1 MSNTKNPFVLPGMGQ
16 SNADLAGNPLFAGL
30 EMMRKAWSSLA
41 GAQGMTQ
48 SLPMSPMLNI
58 EELDKR
64 VAELK
69 SVESWLSLNLSM
81 LSSTIQGMEVQR
93 ATLTTLRS
101 FVDAA
106 SHVPGTTT
114 DGRSPLEVVLGI
126 RAPAGDKAA
135 ADRTSAVW
143 PGMGRQAGTGNPAAV
158 AGESQS
164 LDSEQTASSIGSS
177 SASSA
182 GKSPK
187 NPADGIDAPAAAWPG
202 ADAAGAASEQVMQA
216 SQAWWDMMQQQF
228 QNLAAAAAAS
238 VPGQAAAVQAGA
250 AGQASKAGRDGQK
263 AASAGNAADSGR
275 TPVSPADNGPR
286 SAEKPFTAPLTPRAR
301 TTPTTSAATRRAVAK
316 TPAAAKR
323 AAQAPAASAAK
334 PAADSGPKTASGAA
348 SASRRASAPKPRA
361 RKS

>member
-1 MSNTKNPFVLPGMGQ
+1 VSNTENPFVLPGMGQ

-41 GAQGMTQ
+41 GVQGMTQ
-48 SLPMSPMLNI
+48 SLPMSPILNI

-106 SHVPGTTT
+106 SHVPGATE

-126 RAPAGDKAA
+126 RAPAGDRAA
-135 ADRTSAVW
+135 TGRTSAVW
-143 PGMGRQAGTGNPAAV
+143 PGMGNPAGTGNPAA
-158 AGESQS
+158 GGSESQS
-164 LDSEQTASSIGSS
+164 RASKHAGSL
-177 SASSA
+177 SASSTGA
-182 GKSPK
+182 STAK
-187 NPADGIDAPAAAWPG
+187 PADGIDAAAAAWPG

-228 QNLAAAAAAS
+228 QTLAAATAAS
-238 VPGQAAAVQAGA
+238 VPGQATTGQAGA
-250 AGQASKAGRDGQK
+250 AGQAPKAARSGQK
-263 AASAGNAADSGR
+263 TARAKNAADGGQ

-286 SAEKPFTAPLTPRAR
+286 SAEKPFTARPTQSKNGATKRA
-301 TTPTTSAATRRAVAK
+301 AAK

-323 AAQAPAASAAK
+323 SVRANAAGAAKSAADT
-334 PAADSGPKTASGAA
+334 PPEFAAGGA
-348 SASRRASAPKPRA
+348 SASRRTRVPKPRA